1 MQQPFYRRLFPATV
15 IAGKNTENEL
25 ETAHGGF
32 RLATSVGGTLTGRGG
47 NLIII
52 DDPQKPDQAM
62 SKVARDNVWN
72 WFTQTLGS
80 RLDNKADDAIVVI
93 MQRLHV
99 DDLTGRLLQ
108 NDNWEL
114 LEIPAIAHHEQPL
127 VISPGRV
134 LIRRPDDVL
143 DEIREPRW
151 VLDNLRQELG
161 SSTFSAQYQQQP
173 VPLEGGLIK
182 RDWLVYYDRPPA
194 NGRDVW
200 IVQSWDTAYKPGE
213 YNDYS
218 VCTTWVVKDQDA
230 FLIDVWRAR
239 VDFPNLLKMALELR
253 QRHRADIILVEDAG
267 SGTSL
272 IQAMKDK
279 GIRPKAVKPT
289 TDKITRL
296 SAASALIEGGRVR
309 IPGRAPWLDNFMAEL
324 LAFPEGTHDDMVD
337 SLSQFIDWLTNR
349 SRNCVGTRRISFGTS
364 HRPPTGARRLW

>member
-1 MQQPFYRRLFPATV
+1 MHSMRVQAHSGELSVKFARDTRTLMQQPFYRRLFPATV

-62 SKVARDNVWN
+62 SKVARDNVWD

-200 IVQSWDTAYKPGE
+200 IVQSWVTAYKSGE

-230 FLIDVWRAR
+230 FLIDVWRAGS
-239 VDFPNLLKMALELR
+239 FPPGK
-253 QRHRADIILVEDAG
+253 I
-267 SGTSL
+267 S
-272 IQAMKDK
+272 
-279 GIRPKAVKPT
+279 IRFK
-289 TDKITRL
+289 
-296 SAASALIEGGRVR
+296 
-309 IPGRAPWLDNFMAEL
+309 
-324 LAFPEGTHDDMVD
+324 LAHT
-337 SLSQFIDWLTNR
+337 
-349 SRNCVGTRRISFGTS
+349 
-364 HRPPTGARRLW
+364 